1 MSRQRNP
8 ELKRKKILDAA
19 LKILRDG
26 AFLTKFSLDSVAQ
39 EAGVSKGGLIH
50 HFGSKEAL
58 LTAVAEQV
66 TADFE
71 QRVLDYM
78 AQEAEGTP
86 GRLLRSYIRVVLSD
100 EGEAQADVSPV
111 LLSYIKKADARGSR
125 FDYWRE
131 RMAHDGL
138 DEVTATKVR
147 LTVDG
152 LLYTEMI
159 DGQAIDR
166 HLRRKIFE
174 QLLQEIAHQPPE
186 KKTPPK

>member
-1 MSRQRNP
+1 MNRTRNP
-8 ELKRKKILDAA
+8 ELKRKKILEAA

-26 AFLTKFSLDSVAQ
+26 GFLTKFSLDTVAQ

-58 LTAVAEQV
+58 LTAVAEEV

-71 QRVLDYM
+71 TRVRAFM
-78 AQEAEGTP
+78 GEEPEGTP

-100 EGEAQADVSPV
+100 EGEALADISPV
-111 LLSYIKKADARGSR
+111 LLSYTKKVGARGSR

-131 RMAHDGL
+131 MMAHDGI
-138 DEVTATKVR
+138 DEVLATKVR

-159 DGQAIDR
+159 DGRPIDR
-166 HLRRKIFE
+166 TIRRKILA
-174 QLLQEIAHQPPE
+174 QLLSELE
-186 KKTPPK
+186 D